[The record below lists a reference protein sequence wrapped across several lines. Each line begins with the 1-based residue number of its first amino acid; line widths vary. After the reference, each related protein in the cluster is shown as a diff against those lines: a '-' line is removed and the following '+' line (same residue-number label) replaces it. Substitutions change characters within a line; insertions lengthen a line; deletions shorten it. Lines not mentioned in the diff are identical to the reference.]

1 MEDLVVNPV
10 VEPEIPDKLCFRIG
24 EVAKL
29 AGVKPHVLRF
39 WEAEFRGLGPKK
51 SGTGHRVYRRK
62 DVAFVLE
69 IKRLLY
75 EKRFTIEGARKYLE
89 SQGKREAVPVTNG
102 RKQGELF
109 TVSTGFLRS
118 TEGVGGV
125 SRTAAGSTR
134 QESPFRL
141 EEGCLKLTFPVV
153 PLRSRAASWLAAFL
167 DDPAAR
173 DVNWSPT
180 EASIRNTLRVP
191 DRWCPRSCNE
201 GWAARELAPLP
212 VERFCSS
219 VKRLKPPGCRSGV
232 HAERFCG

>member
-1 MEDLVVNPV
+1 MEDLAVNPV
-10 VEPEIPDKLCFRIG
+10 VESEIPDKLCFRIG

-89 SQGKREAVPVTNG
+89 TQGKRSPLPVSNG

-109 TVSTGFLRS
+109 
-118 TEGVGGV
+118 
-125 SRTAAGSTR
+125 
-134 QESPFRL
+134 
-141 EEGCLKLTFPVV
+141 
-153 PLRSRAASWLAAFL
+153 PLPAAAF
-167 DDPAAR
+167 
-173 DVNWSPT
+173 T
-180 EASIRNTLRVP
+180 EVR
-191 DRWCPRSCNE
+191 
-201 GWAARELAPLP
+201 RELKELADL
-212 VERFCSS
+212 
-219 VKRLKPPGCRSGV
+219 LQDPPAKKAV
-232 HAERFCG
+232 

>member
-1 MEDLVVNPV
+1 MGCSLARFQMEDLAVNPV

-89 SQGKREAVPVTNG
+89 SQARRSTTSAPNA
-102 RKQGELF
+102 RSQGELF
-109 TVSTGFLRS
+109 TV
-118 TEGVGGV
+118 
-125 SRTAAGSTR
+125 
-134 QESPFRL
+134 PI
-141 EEGCLKLTFPVV
+141 
-153 PLRSRAASWLAAFL
+153 AFSEV
-167 DDPAAR
+167 R
-173 DVNWSPT
+173 
-180 EASIRNTLRVP
+180 
-191 DRWCPRSCNE
+191 
-201 GWAARELAPLP
+201 RELKELAEL
-212 VERFCSS
+212 
-219 VKRLKPPGCRSGV
+219 LQDPPGKKPLAV
-232 HAERFCG
+232 AKKAV

>member
-1 MEDLVVNPV
+1 MEDLAVNPV
-10 VEPEIPDKLCFRIG
+10 VEHEIPDKLCFRIG

-89 SQGKREAVPVTNG
+89 SQGKKNAAAPVSNG

-109 TVSTGFLRS
+109 TV
-118 TEGVGGV
+118 
-125 SRTAAGSTR
+125 
-134 QESPFRL
+134 
-141 EEGCLKLTFPVV
+141 PV
-153 PLRSRAASWLAAFL
+153 AFSEVRREL
-167 DDPAAR
+167 
-173 DVNWSPT
+173 
-180 EASIRNTLRVP
+180 
-191 DRWCPRSCNE
+191 
-201 GWAARELAPLP
+201 RELAELLRDP
-212 VERFCSS
+212 
-219 VKRLKPPGCRSGV
+219 
-232 HAERFCG
+232 AEKKSASPEKKAV

>member
-1 MEDLVVNPV
+1 MSCSLARFQMEDLAVNPV
-10 VEPEIPDKLCFRIG
+10 VESEIPDKLCFRIG

-89 SQGKREAVPVTNG
+89 SQGKSTSTPVANG

-109 TVSTGFLRS
+109 
-118 TEGVGGV
+118 
-125 SRTAAGSTR
+125 A
-134 QESPFRL
+134 
-141 EEGCLKLTFPVV
+141 V
-153 PLRSRAASWLAAFL
+153 PMAFSEV
-167 DDPAAR
+167 R
-173 DVNWSPT
+173 
-180 EASIRNTLRVP
+180 
-191 DRWCPRSCNE
+191 
-201 GWAARELAPLP
+201 RELRALA
-212 VERFCSS
+212 E
-219 VKRLKPPGCRSGV
+219 LLQDPPAKGALSASKKAV
-232 HAERFCG
+232 